1 LAFAWQIGM
10 QAGQFLR
17 LWAPAKKVSQEPVSF
32 LGKNNASDSWWGRQ
46 QDGPR
51 PNKETHVCNMWK
63 VEPTREEKCAGRR
76 GVSYVSCH
84 SAEINPGIHENGKY
98 MVGVHFQMTATSNN
112 DICIALSLPNAN
124 ELHFA
129 STCRAP
135 CSALSEPRHM
145 NRKLTSSH
153 GTHRR
158 WEKFGSG
165 DTMESTSSEEEISRA
180 RVSLASA
187 YPLKCMKVDAQH
199 FPWV

>member
-1 LAFAWQIGM
+1 LLGK
-10 QAGQFLR
+10 LECR
-17 LWAPAKKVSQEPVSF
+17 PVSSCACGPP
-32 LGKNNASDSWWGRQ
+32 LRKSHKSRYRSSAKTTLATPGGGDNRTGPGQTRRPTCATCGKWNQ
-46 QDGPR
+46 
-51 PNKETHVCNMWK
+51 HVRK
-63 VEPTREEKCAGRR
+63 KCAGRR

-112 DICIALSLPNAN
+112 DICIALSLPNAS